1 MQIPLQKIASKPV
14 QQESAEIE
22 RIDLLGMNRAELIE
36 FAELIGQPAF
46 RGKQLYHWLYVER
59 ESDFEAMTD
68 LPQSLRKILPGMTS
82 TDPLKIVKEQ
92 NGFDGS
98 LKLLLE
104 TEDHLR
110 VEAVLIPEGER
121 LTACLSSQVGCAV
134 GCKFCAT
141 GMMGFKRNL
150 LAGEIIAQL
159 FAIERTYGRR
169 MTNVVM
175 MGMGEP
181 LLNRPALFR
190 ALPIL
195 TDPDGVGISRKHL
208 TVSTVGWLP
217 GIKALIKAV
226 LSGKHEELS
235 IDELRS
241 EGRKTNYPKAV
252 PANEGGNWFPRIKLA
267 LSLNATTDEK
277 RSELMPLAGRYP
289 LREVLAAAAEYYDA
303 SKERVSINYLL
314 LAGKNDSDV
323 DAKRLAFLA
332 RDEAFK
338 VGIMEYNDIGAEYTR
353 SDSSRV
359 DAFVKVLN
367 DAGLDVTVRTSR
379 GGDITAACG
388 QLAGGYE
395 KKEESGS

>member
-1 MQIPLQKIASKPV
+1 MQIQLQKIAPKPAPAPV
-14 QQESAEIE
+14 EETDK
-22 RIDLLGMNRAELIE
+22 IDLLGMNRAELIE
-36 FAELIGQPAF
+36 FAGLIGQPAF
-46 RGKQLYHWLYVER
+46 RGKQLYHWLYAER
-59 ESDFEAMTD
+59 EAEIEAMTD
-68 LPQSLRKILPGMTS
+68 LPAALRKILPAMTT
-82 TDPLKIVKEQ
+82 TDPLKVVKEQ
-92 NGFDGS
+92 HGFDGS

-134 GCKFCAT
+134 GCTFCAT
-141 GMMGFKRNL
+141 GKMGFKRNL

-159 FAIERTYGRR
+159 FAIERVYGRR

-195 TDPDGVGISRKHL
+195 TDPDGVGLSRRHV
-208 TVSTVGWLP
+208 TVSTAGWLP
-217 GIKALIKAV
+217 GIKAMTKAV
-226 LSGKHEELS
+226 LTGKHEEMS
-235 IDELRS
+235 IEELREQGGVSQPVRSKPAKPS
-241 EGRKTNYPKAV
+241 EDN
-252 PANEGGNWFPRIKLA
+252 FPRVKLA
-267 LSLNATTDEK
+267 ISLNATTDDK

-289 LREVLAAAAEYYDA
+289 LREVLAAAAEYYEA

-323 DAKRLAFLA
+323 DAKRLAYLA

-338 VGIMEYNDIGAEYTR
+338 VGIMEYNDIGVEYVRADSTR
-353 SDSSRV
+353 LDS
-359 DAFVKVLN
+359 FVKVLT
-367 DAGLDVTVRTSR
+367 DAGIDVTVRTSR

-388 QLAGGYE
+388 QLAGEYE
-395 KKEESGS
+395 KGM